1 MRHEDAIPT
10 VETTCRATRHRDDSS
25 KSGAM
30 MVGPMTREDR
40 SAAMSRL
47 KIVIVLLVGA
57 SGGLIALQ
65 SGADMVGVLAAVVSG
80 LLLGVLLTWY
90 LTWITR

>member
-1 MRHEDAIPT
+1 
-10 VETTCRATRHRDDSS
+10 
-25 KSGAM
+25 M

>member
-1 MRHEDAIPT
+1 
-10 VETTCRATRHRDDSS
+10 
-25 KSGAM
+25 

-40 SAAMSRL
+40 SKAMSRL

-65 SGADMVGVLAAVVSG
+65 SGADTVGLLAGVASG
-80 LLLGVLLTWY
+80 LVVGALLTWY